1 MWCSDS
7 VLSFPQVVGGNQL
20 KEMQRSSLISKF
32 RRVQRRTLENSNKV
46 EEKVLDQDLSSPR
59 ELKIASTLSWFWG
72 ILLLVSSI
80 ALGMPMASQGGPL
93 VLPIL
98 LVVLAILFCV
108 AGHGVR
114 KQRLYASWLA
124 VVSSIASCILLLLM
138 QFRISPIGI
147 LIGLMVTILIIRN
160 WKSFH

>member
-7 VLSFPQVVGGNQL
+7 ALSFPPVAGGNQL
-20 KEMQRSSLISKF
+20 KKMQRSSLISVF
-32 RRVQRRTLENSNKV
+32 RRLQRRTLENSNKV
-46 EEKVLDQDLSSPR
+46 EEKVLNQNLGSPR

-80 ALGMPMASQGGPL
+80 ALGMPMVLQGGPL
-93 VLPIL
+93 VLPML

-124 VVSSIASCILLLLM
+124 VLSSVASCILLLLLRF
-138 QFRISPIGI
+138 QISPIGI
-147 LIGLMVTILIIRN
+147 LIGLVVTILVIRN